1 MDTNQKT
8 LIFGFAGLLM
18 LILLVFFFVWRKK
31 NKTTPTPAPNPD
43 ANTTLQAQLQ
53 AQMQTQQA
61 LAQAQLQAQQTQAQQ
76 IQAQIQAQKE
86 AQALQA
92 QALLQAQ
99 QVPQTNEEFPLKVGS
114 YGLRV
119 KKLQTFLAKK
129 YGWSGAIDGK
139 LGTKTMQA
147 LKDKFKLTTD
157 DFSVAKYE
165 LFNIENVII
174 D

>member
-1 MDTNQKT
+1 METSQKT

-18 LILLVFFFVWRKK
+18 LILIVFFFMWRKK
-31 NKTTPTPAPNPD
+31 NKPVTPAPNTE
-43 ANTTLQAQLQ
+43 ANATLQAQLQ

-61 LAQAQLQAQQTQAQQ
+61 LLQAQTQTQHTQAQM
-76 IQAQIQAQKE
+76 QAQILAQEK
-86 AQALQA
+86 AQALAQA

-99 QVPQTNEEFPLKVGS
+99 NVPASNEEFPLKVGS

-129 YGWSGAIDGK
+129 YGWSGKIDGK
-139 LGTKTMQA
+139 LGTQTMQA

-157 DFSVAKYE
+157 DFSQAKYE
-165 LFNIENVII
+165 LFNIESIII

>member
-18 LILLVFFFVWRKK
+18 LILIVFFFMWRKK

-61 LAQAQLQAQQTQAQQ
+61 LLQAQQTQAQQ
-76 IQAQIQAQKE
+76 IQAQILAQKE

-165 LFNIENVII
+165 LFNIDEIVAP
-174 D
+174 

>member
-1 MDTNQKT
+1 METSQKT

-18 LILLVFFFVWRKK
+18 LILIVFFFMWRKK
-31 NKTTPTPAPNPD
+31 NKAATPAPAPNPD

-53 AQMQTQQA
+53 AQMLTQQA
-61 LAQAQLQAQQTQAQQ
+61 LLQAQQTQAQQ

-86 AQALQA
+86 AQAL
-92 QALLQAQ
+92 AQ
-99 QVPQTNEEFPLKVGS
+99 QTQVQPASNEEFPLKVGS

-129 YGWSGAIDGK
+129 YGWSGKIDGK
-139 LGTKTMQA
+139 LGTQTMQA

-157 DFSVAKYE
+157 DFSQAKYE
-165 LFNIENVII
+165 LFNIDEIAT
-174 D
+174 